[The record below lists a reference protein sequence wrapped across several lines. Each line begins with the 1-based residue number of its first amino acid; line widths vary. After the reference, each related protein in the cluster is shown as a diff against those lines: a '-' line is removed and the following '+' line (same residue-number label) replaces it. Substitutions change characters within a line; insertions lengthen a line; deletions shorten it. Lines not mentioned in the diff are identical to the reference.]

1 MANSYIDEIL
11 KEYEKLRYDASVKRD
26 KKVKEIYEKYPEI
39 KKLEEK
45 INNQGIKSTSEI
57 LKNPENGEKI
67 IAKME
72 KEIKKLKSERKKL
85 LSDLNIPEN
94 YNEIEYN
101 CEKCKDTGYIDSEKC
116 SCLLEKIREE
126 EYEKSNI
133 GKLIKSQNF
142 DTFSFKYYNDNKNSQ
157 GISPLDYI
165 KLAHTEALNFCDN
178 FSDTKNIL
186 FYGNSGLGKTFLSSC
201 IAKEIIDKGF
211 YVRFILASRLFSV
224 YDDYKFNRGDLQEN
238 KKVIDEAYSC
248 DLLIIDDLGTEAQNQ
263 NNLPFLYDI
272 LNERILND
280 KKIIITTNL
289 SIDEMSS
296 RYTPRFISRLYESFK
311 TIKLEGENI
320 RKKL

>member
-1 MANSYIDEIL
+1 MANSYIDEFM
-11 KEYEKLRYDASVKRD
+11 KEYEKLRYEASGKRD
-26 KKVKEIYEKYPEI
+26 KYVEEIYKKYPEI
-39 KKLEEK
+39 KKIEEK

-57 LKNPENGEKI
+57 LKNPQNGDKI
-67 IAKME
+67 IEKME
-72 KEIKKLKSERKKL
+72 KEIEKLKKERKELL
-85 LSDLNIPEN
+85 LSLNVPEN
-94 YNEIEYN
+94 YNEIKYN
-101 CEKCKDTGYIDSEKC
+101 CEKCKDTGFIENEKC
-116 SCLLEKIREE
+116 SCLLEKIREA

-133 GKLIKSQNF
+133 GKLIKTQNF
-142 DTFSFKYYNDNKNSQ
+142 ETFSFKYYNDVKNSQ

-165 KLAHTEALNFCDN
+165 KLAHSEAHNFCDN
-178 FSDTKNIL
+178 FSDTKNLL

-211 YVRFILASRLFSV
+211 YVRFILSSRLFSV
-224 YDDYKFNRGDLQEN
+224 YDDYKFNRGDSEEN
-238 KKVIDEAYSC
+238 KKIIDEAFSC
-248 DLLIIDDLGTEAQNQ
+248 DLLIIDDLGTESNNA

-289 SIDEMSS
+289 SVDEMSA
-296 RYTPRFISRLYESFK
+296 RYTPRFISRLYESFN